1 MSSSINRCLMKILVV
16 AAACAPASGL
26 AQVSSTP
33 VIAVTEIESAYSN
46 FDTASIRSA
55 LETALSKTRKYKIME
70 RARLSTLL
78 EERGLSLAGVVDGNA
93 SLGGFSGVDYLITGR
108 VSRATLTAQSVI
120 LMAQCEGEVA
130 LDIKTVDVHTGEI
143 RFADIIMNSAVVN
156 TTGTEQNP
164 CYGISSASLQPLI
177 VPAAE
182 EVVEKLS
189 MALFPIKV
197 VRVAGG
203 EVYLNYGEPVLLQ
216 GDYLEVV
223 QLGEG
228 FRDPDTGEI
237 LGADEENIG
246 YLFIR
251 DVRPKFSIA
260 SVAQQQRQISV
271 GDIVHKLSDKET
283 RAVRKMLSD
292 IEKARRAKERS
303 CNNARKKQQRNCR
316 KNADSS
322 RCRDAEASA
331 ERVCA

>member
-1 MSSSINRCLMKILVV
+1 MRSSINRCLMKILVI

-26 AQVSSTP
+26 AQASSIP
-33 VIAVTEIESAYSN
+33 VIAVAEIESTNKY
-46 FDTASIRSA
+46 FDTASVRSA
-55 LETALSKTRKYKIME
+55 LETAISKTRKYKLMD
-70 RARLSTLL
+70 RAGLSTLL

-108 VSRATLTAQSVI
+108 VSQASLAAQSVI
-120 LMAQCEGEVA
+120 LMAQCKGEVA

-143 RFADIIMNSAVVN
+143 RFAEIITSSDVVN
-156 TTGTEQNP
+156 TTGTELDP
-164 CYGISSASLQPLI
+164 CYGVSSANLQPLL

-223 QLGEG
+223 RLGEG

-283 RAVRKMLSD
+283 RAVRKMLSG

-316 KNADSS
+316 KDADSS

-331 ERVCA
+331 EHACA